1 MSETERALVELL
13 QPKINELGYDLYDLS
28 FKGGSLL
35 VVIDRKEPISLEEV
49 VSVTEEVSAILDE
62 ADPIEGAYTLDL
74 SSAGAEKKIAL
85 DKMGEYVGSYLSL
98 HLSHPYNGENDIQGT
113 LIAISPETI
122 DFEIAIKA
130 RKKTIVLNR
139 ADIERARLAIK
150 F

>member
-1 MSETERALVELL
+1 MSETENTLVELL
-13 QPKINELGYDLYDLS
+13 QPRINELGYDLYDLS

-98 HLSHPYNGENDIQGT
+98 HLSHPYNGENDLQGT

>member
-98 HLSHPYNGENDIQGT
+98 HLSHPYNRENDLQGT

>member
-1 MSETERALVELL
+1 MSETERALVELM

>member
-98 HLSHPYNGENDIQGT
+98 HLPHPYNGENDLQGT

>member
-74 SSAGAEKKIAL
+74 SSAGAEKRIAL

-98 HLSHPYNGENDIQGT
+98 HLSHPYNGENDLQGT

>member
-98 HLSHPYNGENDIQGT
+98 HLSHPYNGENDLQGT
-113 LIAISPETI
+113 LIAISPEAI

>member
-85 DKMGEYVGSYLSL
+85 DKMGEYVGSYLSI
-98 HLSHPYNGENDIQGT
+98 HLSHPYNGENDLQGT

>member
-122 DFEIAIKA
+122 DFEIAVKA

>member
-98 HLSHPYNGENDIQGT
+98 HLSHPYNGENDLQGT

>member
-74 SSAGAEKKIAL
+74 SSAGAEKRL
-85 DKMGEYVGSYLSL
+85 LRCLRCFPPSER
-98 HLSHPYNGENDIQGT
+98 
-113 LIAISPETI
+113 
-122 DFEIAIKA
+122 KA
-130 RKKTIVLNR
+130 RGRRSGALK
-139 ADIERARLAIK
+139 
-150 F
+150 